1 MSEKGFGRELAE
13 ELIGKAA
20 VCAVPLATGIL
31 FGPAAVI
38 AGVVTAAV
46 VVASG
51 TSSDR
56 PAGNASQS
64 NEPGSSPCS

>member
-1 MSEKGFGRELAE
+1 MSDKSFGRELAE

-20 VCAVPLATGIL
+20 VCAAPLATGIL
-31 FGPAAVI
+31 LGPAAVI

-51 TSSDR
+51 TSGDR
-56 PAGNASQS
+56 SAGNASQS
-64 NEPGSSPCS
+64 NESTSPPR